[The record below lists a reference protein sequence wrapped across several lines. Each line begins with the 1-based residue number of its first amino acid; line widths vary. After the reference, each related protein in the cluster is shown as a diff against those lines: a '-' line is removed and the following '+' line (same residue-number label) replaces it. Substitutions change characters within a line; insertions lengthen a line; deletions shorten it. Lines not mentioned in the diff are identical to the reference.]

1 MLSIKITE
9 HQPLAESKDWDE
21 SFREK
26 LQSLKFSSSS
36 VFMGM
41 PKYLGI
47 DYFKGELSA
56 SYHIGSCWLIESE
69 LAVVV
74 TPKMP
79 DIDFVQ
85 MFLAALEVDTQK
97 ESNYFAQ
104 CYGIQFDEPQIET
117 DEELNQLT
125 PLLVLHFIS
134 LLERLVKHGLKK
146 DYLLHEENL
155 KAKVKGRILFGKH
168 LKTNVF
174 QQRNDRMYC
183 QYQEYTDDI
192 PENRL
197 LKKALLFSER
207 ILDRCDSL
215 KRQSP
220 YPDLHL
226 RLNRLKASF
235 SHISDDIEPY
245 QVQKLSSNKLF
256 KGYKEAIKVAK
267 MILRRFDYSIREAS
281 SEQHSTPPFWI
292 DMARLYEMWVWG
304 KLTTAYP
311 EQIEFQVQGHCKTA
325 VDFIKKDEKIILDA
339 KYKPHYEDSNR
350 GVLDDIRE
358 ISGYARDKQILK
370 QLGGDKEEN
379 EIKCVIIYPE
389 PEKLKS
395 DKENHEADNDCKM
408 VKTFLYDTLLSQ
420 CSEIKWFRNFYKI
433 SVPLPIVETG
443 TKGGDKLSPPLVA
456 KMKSVHHPNS

>member
-1 MLSIKITE
+1 MIDNLKDIILLQE
-9 HQPLAESKDWDE
+9 HQPFVNPRGWGNGRDYSDKMEYLVGLGLTFEEPD
-21 SFREK
+21 F
-26 LQSLKFSSSS
+26 LKE
-36 VFMGM
+36 

-47 DYFKGELSA
+47 SNWIA
-56 SYHIGSCWLIESE
+56 SYYIGAAWLVSDE

-74 TPKMP
+74 TPKVP
-79 DIDFVQ
+79 DIDFIQ
-85 MFLAALEVDTQK
+85 MFLSALEIDTQK

-117 DEELNQLT
+117 HEELNQLT

-134 LLERLVKHGLKK
+134 LLERLLKHGLKK

-174 QQRNDRMYC
+174 QQCSDRMYC

-215 KRQSP
+215 KRQSQ
-220 YPDLHL
+220 YPDLQL

-256 KGYKEAIKVAK
+256 KGYKEAVRVAK

-292 DMARLYEMWVWG
+292 DMTRLYEMWVLHRLQ
-304 KLTTAYP
+304 KLGINP
-311 EQIEFQVQGHCKTA
+311 IMFQEAGFYGRQVA
-325 VDFIKKDEKIILDA
+325 DFVIREENLILDA
-339 KYKPHYEDSNR
+339 KYKPKYVEDW
-350 GVLDDIRE
+350 VDIDDIRE
-358 ISGYARDKQILK
+358 LSGNARDDRL
-370 QLGGDKEEN
+370 LPN
-379 EIKCVIIYPE
+379 LPE
-389 PEKLKS
+389 DYSPR
-395 DKENHEADNDCKM
+395 CI
-408 VKTFLYDTLLSQ
+408 FL
-420 CSEIKWFRNFYKI
+420 
-433 SVPLPIVETG
+433 
-443 TKGGDKLSPPLVA
+443 
-456 KMKSVHHPNS
+456 

>member
-1 MLSIKITE
+1 MDNKPKDIILLQE
-9 HQPLAESKDWDE
+9 HQPFANPGGYGNGFDYSCKMEYLYG
-21 SFREK
+21 
-26 LQSLKFSSSS
+26 LNLKFHETG
-36 VFMGM
+36 FLKE

-47 DYFKGELSA
+47 NDWTA
-56 SYHIGSCWLIESE
+56 SYFIGAAWLVPDE

-74 TPKMP
+74 TPKIP
-79 DIDFVQ
+79 NIDFVQ

-97 ESNYFAQ
+97 ESDYFAQ

-117 DEELNQLT
+117 HEELNQLT

-134 LLERLVKHGLKK
+134 LLERLLKHGLKK
-146 DYLLHEENL
+146 DYLLLEENL

-174 QQRNDRMYC
+174 QQRSDRMYC

-215 KRQSP
+215 KRQSQ
-220 YPDLHL
+220 YPEIQL

-235 SHISDDIEPY
+235 SHISDEIEPY

-256 KGYKEAIKVAK
+256 KGYKEAIRVAK

-292 DMARLYEMWVWG
+292 DMARLYEMWVLCRLQ
-304 KLTTAYP
+304 KNAVNP
-311 EQIEFQVQGHCKTA
+311 IMFQEVGFYGRQVA
-325 VDFIKKDEKIILDA
+325 DFVIREESLILDA
-339 KYKPHYEDSNR
+339 KYKSKYVEDW
-350 GVLDDIRE
+350 VDIDDIRE
-358 ISGYARDKQILK
+358 LSGNARDDRLLPNLQEDYSPRCIIL
-370 QLGGDKEEN
+370 
-379 EIKCVIIYPE
+379 YPGNTDE
-389 PEKLKS
+389 LKPES
-395 DKENHEADNDCKM
+395 DVLFEQQGRKILH
-408 VKTFLYDTLLSQ
+408 Y
-420 CSEIKWFRNFYKI
+420 RNFYKI
-433 SVPLPIVETG
+433 SVPLPVYNDEH
-443 TKGGDKLSPPLVA
+443 K
-456 KMKSVHHPNS
+456 

>member
-1 MLSIKITE
+1 MIDNLKDIILLQE
-9 HQPLAESKDWDE
+9 HQPFVNPRGWGNGRDYSDKMEYLVGLGLTFEEPD
-21 SFREK
+21 F
-26 LQSLKFSSSS
+26 LKE
-36 VFMGM
+36 

-47 DYFKGELSA
+47 SNWIA
-56 SYHIGSCWLIESE
+56 SYYIGAAWLVSDE

-74 TPKMP
+74 TPKVP
-79 DIDFVQ
+79 DIDFIQ
-85 MFLAALEVDTQK
+85 MFLSALEIDTQK

-117 DEELNQLT
+117 HEELNQLT

-134 LLERLVKHGLKK
+134 LLERLLKHGLKK

-174 QQRNDRMYC
+174 QQCSDRMYC

-215 KRQSP
+215 KRQSQ
-220 YPDLHL
+220 YPDLQL

-256 KGYKEAIKVAK
+256 KGYKEAIRVAK

-292 DMARLYEMWVWG
+292 DMTRLYEMWVLHRLQ
-304 KLTTAYP
+304 KLGINP
-311 EQIEFQVQGHCKTA
+311 IMFQEAGFYGRQVA
-325 VDFIKKDEKIILDA
+325 DFVIREENLILDA
-339 KYKPHYEDSNR
+339 KYKPKYVEDW
-350 GVLDDIRE
+350 VDIDDIRE
-358 ISGYARDKQILK
+358 LSGNARDDRL
-370 QLGGDKEEN
+370 LPN
-379 EIKCVIIYPE
+379 LPE
-389 PEKLKS
+389 DYSPR
-395 DKENHEADNDCKM
+395 CI
-408 VKTFLYDTLLSQ
+408 FLYPGNTDELKPESDILFEQ
-420 CSEIKWFRNFYKI
+420 QGQKIPHYRNFYKI
-433 SVPLPIVETG
+433 SVPLPLYGEEH
-443 TKGGDKLSPPLVA
+443 K
-456 KMKSVHHPNS
+456 

>member
-1 MLSIKITE
+1 MNPRGWGNGRDYSDKMEYLVGLGLTFE
-9 HQPLAESKDWDE
+9 EPD
-21 SFREK
+21 F
-26 LQSLKFSSSS
+26 LKE
-36 VFMGM
+36 

-47 DYFKGELSA
+47 SKWIA
-56 SYHIGSCWLIESE
+56 SYYIGAAWLVSDE

-74 TPKMP
+74 TPKVP
-79 DIDFVQ
+79 DIDFIQ
-85 MFLAALEVDTQK
+85 MFLSALEIDTQK

-117 DEELNQLT
+117 HEELNQLT

-174 QQRNDRMYC
+174 QQRSDRMYC

-215 KRQSP
+215 KRQSQ
-220 YPDLHL
+220 YPDLQL

-256 KGYKEAIKVAK
+256 KGYKEAIRVAK

-292 DMARLYEMWVWG
+292 DMARLYEMWVLHRLQ
-304 KLTTAYP
+304 KLGINP
-311 EQIEFQVQGHCKTA
+311 IMFQEAGFYGRQVA
-325 VDFIKKDEKIILDA
+325 DFVIREENLILDA
-339 KYKPHYEDSNR
+339 KYKPKYVEDW
-350 GVLDDIRE
+350 VDIDDIRE
-358 ISGYARDKQILK
+358 LSGNARDDRLLPNLPEDYSPRCIILYPGNTDELK
-370 QLGGDKEEN
+370 QE
-379 EIKCVIIYPE
+379 
-389 PEKLKS
+389 S
-395 DKENHEADNDCKM
+395 DILFEQQGRKIPH
-408 VKTFLYDTLLSQ
+408 Y
-420 CSEIKWFRNFYKI
+420 RNFYKI
-433 SVPLPIVETG
+433 SVPLPVYNNEH
-443 TKGGDKLSPPLVA
+443 K
-456 KMKSVHHPNS
+456 

>member
-1 MLSIKITE
+1 MIDNLKDIVLLQE
-9 HQPLAESKDWDE
+9 HQPFVNPRGWGNGRDYSDKMEYLVGLGLTFEEPD
-21 SFREK
+21 F
-26 LQSLKFSSSS
+26 LKE
-36 VFMGM
+36 

-47 DYFKGELSA
+47 SNWIA
-56 SYHIGSCWLIESE
+56 SYYIGAAWLVSDE

-74 TPKMP
+74 TPKLP

-85 MFLAALEVDTQK
+85 MFMAALEIDTQK
-97 ESNYFAQ
+97 ESDYFAQ
-104 CYGIQFDEPQIET
+104 CYGIQFDEPSIET
-117 DEELNQLT
+117 PEELNQLT

-174 QQRNDRMYC
+174 QQRSDRMYC

-215 KRQSP
+215 KRQSQ
-220 YPDLHL
+220 YPDLQL

-256 KGYKEAIKVAK
+256 KGYKEAIRVAK

-292 DMARLYEMWVWG
+292 DMARLYEMWVLHRLQ
-304 KLTTAYP
+304 KLGINP
-311 EQIEFQVQGHCKTA
+311 IMFQEAGFYGRQVA
-325 VDFIKKDEKIILDA
+325 DFVIREENLILDA
-339 KYKPHYEDSNR
+339 KYKPKYVEDW
-350 GVLDDIRE
+350 VDIDDIRE
-358 ISGYARDKQILK
+358 LSGNARDDRLLPNLPEDYSPRCIIL
-370 QLGGDKEEN
+370 
-379 EIKCVIIYPE
+379 YPGNTDE
-389 PEKLKS
+389 LKPES
-395 DKENHEADNDCKM
+395 DILFEQQGRKIPH
-408 VKTFLYDTLLSQ
+408 Y
-420 CSEIKWFRNFYKI
+420 RNFYKI
-433 SVPLPIVETG
+433 SVPLPVYNDEH
-443 TKGGDKLSPPLVA
+443 K
-456 KMKSVHHPNS
+456 

>member
-1 MLSIKITE
+1 MNNIQKDIILLQE
-9 HQPLAESKDWDE
+9 HQPFANPGGYGNGFDYSCKMEYLYG
-21 SFREK
+21 
-26 LQSLKFSSSS
+26 LNLKFQETG
-36 VFMGM
+36 FLKE

-47 DYFKGELSA
+47 NDWTA
-56 SYHIGSCWLIESE
+56 SYFIGAAWLVPDE

-74 TPKMP
+74 TPKIP
-79 DIDFVQ
+79 NIDFVQ

-97 ESNYFAQ
+97 ESDYFAQ

-117 DEELNQLT
+117 HEELNQLT

-134 LLERLVKHGLKK
+134 LLERLLKHGLKK
-146 DYLLHEENL
+146 DYLLREENL

-174 QQRNDRMYC
+174 QQRSDRMYC

-215 KRQSP
+215 KRQFQ
-220 YPDLHL
+220 YPEIQL

-235 SHISDDIEPY
+235 SHISDEIEPY

-256 KGYKEAIKVAK
+256 KGYKEAIRVAK

-292 DMARLYEMWVWG
+292 DMARLYEMWVLHRLQ
-304 KLTTAYP
+304 KLGVNP
-311 EQIEFQVQGHCKTA
+311 IMFQEAGFYGRQVA
-325 VDFIKKDEKIILDA
+325 DFVIREENLILDA
-339 KYKPHYEDSNR
+339 KYKPKYVEDW
-350 GVLDDIRE
+350 VDIDDIRE
-358 ISGYARDKQILK
+358 LSGNARDDRLLPNLPEDYSPRCIIL
-370 QLGGDKEEN
+370 
-379 EIKCVIIYPE
+379 YPGNTDE
-389 PEKLKS
+389 LKPES
-395 DKENHEADNDCKM
+395 DILFEQQGQKIPH
-408 VKTFLYDTLLSQ
+408 Y
-420 CSEIKWFRNFYKI
+420 RNFYKI
-433 SVPLPIVETG
+433 SVPLPVYNDEH
-443 TKGGDKLSPPLVA
+443 K
-456 KMKSVHHPNS
+456 

>member
-1 MLSIKITE
+1 MDNKPKDIILLQE
-9 HQPLAESKDWDE
+9 HQPFVNPGGYGNGLDYTSNMEY
-21 SFREK
+21 
-26 LQSLKFSSSS
+26 LYGLNLKFQEAG
-36 VFMGM
+36 FLKE

-47 DYFKGELSA
+47 NDWTA
-56 SYHIGSCWLIESE
+56 SYFIGAAWLVSDE
-69 LAVVV
+69 LDVVV
-74 TPKMP
+74 TPKEP
-79 DIDFVQ
+79 DVDFIQ
-85 MFLAALEVDTQK
+85 MFLAALEIDTQK

-117 DEELNQLT
+117 HEELNQLT

-174 QQRNDRMYC
+174 QQRSDHIYC
-183 QYQEYTDDI
+183 QYQEYTEDI

-215 KRQSP
+215 KRQSK
-220 YPDLHL
+220 YPDLQL

-267 MILRRFDYSIREAS
+267 MILRRFDYSIREAG

-292 DMARLYEMWVWG
+292 DMARLYEMWVLC
-304 KLTTAYP
+304 KLQKCSINP
-311 EQIEFQVQGHCKTA
+311 VLFQEIGFYGRQVA
-325 VDFIKKDEKIILDA
+325 DFVIREENLILDA
-339 KYKPHYEDSNR
+339 KYKPKYMEDW
-350 GVLDDIRE
+350 VDIDDIRE
-358 ISGYARDKQILK
+358 LSGNARDERLLPNLPEDYTPRCIIL
-370 QLGGDKEEN
+370 
-379 EIKCVIIYPE
+379 YPGNTDE
-389 PEKLKS
+389 LKS
-395 DKENHEADNDCKM
+395 ESDILFEQQGQKIPH
-408 VKTFLYDTLLSQ
+408 Y
-420 CSEIKWFRNFYKI
+420 RNFYKI
-433 SVPLPIVETG
+433 SVPLPVYDNG
-443 TKGGDKLSPPLVA
+443 CL
-456 KMKSVHHPNS
+456 

>member
-1 MLSIKITE
+1 MIDNLKDIILLQE
-9 HQPLAESKDWDE
+9 HQPFVNPRGWGNGRDYSDKMEYLVGLGLTFEEPD
-21 SFREK
+21 F
-26 LQSLKFSSSS
+26 LKE
-36 VFMGM
+36 

-47 DYFKGELSA
+47 SNWIA
-56 SYHIGSCWLIESE
+56 SYYIGAAWLVSDE

-79 DIDFVQ
+79 DIDFIQ
-85 MFLAALEVDTQK
+85 MFLSALEIDTQK

-117 DEELNQLT
+117 HEELNQLT

-174 QQRNDRMYC
+174 QQRSDRMYC

-215 KRQSP
+215 KRQSQ
-220 YPDLHL
+220 YPDLQL

-256 KGYKEAIKVAK
+256 KGYKEAIRVAK

-292 DMARLYEMWVWG
+292 DMARLYEMWVLHRLQ
-304 KLTTAYP
+304 KLGINP
-311 EQIEFQVQGHCKTA
+311 IMFQEAGFYGRQVA
-325 VDFIKKDEKIILDA
+325 DFVIREENLILDA
-339 KYKPHYEDSNR
+339 KYKPKYVEDWADI
-350 GVLDDIRE
+350 DDIRE
-358 ISGYARDKQILK
+358 LSGNARDDRLLPNLPEDYSPRCIIL
-370 QLGGDKEEN
+370 
-379 EIKCVIIYPE
+379 YPGNTDE
-389 PEKLKS
+389 LKPES
-395 DKENHEADNDCKM
+395 DILFEQQGQKIPH
-408 VKTFLYDTLLSQ
+408 Y
-420 CSEIKWFRNFYKI
+420 RNFYKI
-433 SVPLPIVETG
+433 SVPLPIYNNEH
-443 TKGGDKLSPPLVA
+443 K
-456 KMKSVHHPNS
+456 

>member
-1 MLSIKITE
+1 MSDNLKDIILLQE
-9 HQPLAESKDWDE
+9 HQPFVNPRGWGNGRDYFDKMEYLVGLGLTFEEPD
-21 SFREK
+21 F
-26 LQSLKFSSSS
+26 LKE
-36 VFMGM
+36 

-47 DYFKGELSA
+47 SNWIA
-56 SYHIGSCWLIESE
+56 SYYIGAAWLVSDE

-74 TPKMP
+74 TPKVP

-85 MFLAALEVDTQK
+85 MFLSALEVDTQK
-97 ESNYFAQ
+97 ESDYFAQ

-117 DEELNQLT
+117 HEELNQLT

-174 QQRNDRMYC
+174 QQRSDRMYC

-215 KRQSP
+215 KRQSQ
-220 YPDLHL
+220 YPDLQL

-292 DMARLYEMWVWG
+292 DMARLYEMWVWKQLQNSSIYPVLFQEVG
-304 KLTTAYP
+304 SYRRQVADFVIKEEKL
-311 EQIEFQVQGHCKTA
+311 
-325 VDFIKKDEKIILDA
+325 ILDA
-339 KYKPHYEDSNR
+339 KYKPNYMNENWVD
-350 GVLDDIRE
+350 VEDIRE
-358 ISGYARDKQILK
+358 LSGNARDERLLPNLPEDYSPRCI
-370 QLGGDKEEN
+370 
-379 EIKCVIIYPE
+379 IIYPGNTDE
-389 PEKLKS
+389 LKPES
-395 DKENHEADNDCKM
+395 DILFEQQGKKIPH
-408 VKTFLYDTLLSQ
+408 Y
-420 CSEIKWFRNFYKI
+420 RNFFKI
-433 SVPLPIVETG
+433 SVPLPIYNNEH
-443 TKGGDKLSPPLVA
+443 K
-456 KMKSVHHPNS
+456 

>member
-1 MLSIKITE
+1 MDNKPKDIILLQE
-9 HQPLAESKDWDE
+9 HQPFANPSGYGNGLDYSSEME
-21 SFREK
+21 Y
-26 LQSLKFSSSS
+26 LYGLNLKFQEAG
-36 VFMGM
+36 FLKE

-47 DYFKGELSA
+47 NDWTA
-56 SYHIGSCWLIESE
+56 SYFIGAAWLVPDE

-74 TPKMP
+74 TPKLP

-85 MFLAALEVDTQK
+85 MFMAALEIDTQK

-117 DEELNQLT
+117 HEELNQLT
-125 PLLVLHFIS
+125 PLLVLYFIS

-174 QQRNDRMYC
+174 QQRSDRMFC
-183 QYQEYTDDI
+183 QYQEYTEDI

-197 LKKALLFSER
+197 LKKALLFSEC

-215 KRQSP
+215 KRQSQ
-220 YPDLHL
+220 YPDLQL

-292 DMARLYEMWVWG
+292 DMARLYEMWVLC
-304 KLTTAYP
+304 KLQKCSINP
-311 EQIEFQVQGHCKTA
+311 VLFQEIGFYGRQVA
-325 VDFIKKDEKIILDA
+325 DFVIREENLILDT
-339 KYKPHYEDSNR
+339 KYKPKYMEDW
-350 GVLDDIRE
+350 VDIDDIRE
-358 ISGYARDKQILK
+358 LSGNARDDRLLPNLPEDYTPRCIIL
-370 QLGGDKEEN
+370 
-379 EIKCVIIYPE
+379 YPGNTDE
-389 PEKLKS
+389 LKS
-395 DKENHEADNDCKM
+395 ESDILFEQQGRKIPH
-408 VKTFLYDTLLSQ
+408 Y
-420 CSEIKWFRNFYKI
+420 RNFYKI
-433 SVPLPIVETG
+433 SVPLPVYNDEH
-443 TKGGDKLSPPLVA
+443 K
-456 KMKSVHHPNS
+456 

>member
-1 MLSIKITE
+1 MDNKPKDIILLQE
-9 HQPLAESKDWDE
+9 HQPFANPGGYGNGFDYSCKMEYLYG
-21 SFREK
+21 
-26 LQSLKFSSSS
+26 LNLKFQETG
-36 VFMGM
+36 FLKE

-47 DYFKGELSA
+47 NDWTA
-56 SYHIGSCWLIESE
+56 SYFIGAAWLIPDE

-79 DIDFVQ
+79 DVDFVQ

-97 ESNYFAQ
+97 ESDYFAQ

-117 DEELNQLT
+117 HEELNQLT

-155 KAKVKGRILFGKH
+155 KVKVKGRILFGKH

-174 QQRNDRMYC
+174 QQRSDHIYC
-183 QYQEYTDDI
+183 QYQEYTEDI

-215 KRQSP
+215 KRQSQ
-220 YPDLHL
+220 YPDLQL

-281 SEQHSTPPFWI
+281 SEQHFTPPFWI
-292 DMARLYEMWVWG
+292 DMARLYEMWVLC
-304 KLTTAYP
+304 KLQKCSINP
-311 EQIEFQVQGHCKTA
+311 VLFQEIGFYGRQVA
-325 VDFIKKDEKIILDA
+325 DFVIREESLILDA
-339 KYKPHYEDSNR
+339 KYKPKYVEDW
-350 GVLDDIRE
+350 VDIDDIRE
-358 ISGYARDKQILK
+358 LSGNARDDRLLPNLPEDYSPRCIIL
-370 QLGGDKEEN
+370 
-379 EIKCVIIYPE
+379 YPGNTDE
-389 PEKLKS
+389 LKPES
-395 DKENHEADNDCKM
+395 DILFEHQGQKISH
-408 VKTFLYDTLLSQ
+408 Y
-420 CSEIKWFRNFYKI
+420 RNFYKI
-433 SVPLPIVETG
+433 SVPLPVYNNG
-443 TKGGDKLSPPLVA
+443 YL
-456 KMKSVHHPNS
+456 

>member
-1 MLSIKITE
+1 MIDNLKDIVLLQE
-9 HQPLAESKDWDE
+9 HQPFVNPRGWGNGRDYSDKMEYLVGLGLTFEEPD
-21 SFREK
+21 F
-26 LQSLKFSSSS
+26 LKE
-36 VFMGM
+36 

-47 DYFKGELSA
+47 SNWIA
-56 SYHIGSCWLIESE
+56 SYYIGAAWLVSDE

-74 TPKMP
+74 TPKLP

-85 MFLAALEVDTQK
+85 MFMAALEIDTQK
-97 ESNYFAQ
+97 ESDYFAQ
-104 CYGIQFDEPQIET
+104 CYGIQFDEPSIET
-117 DEELNQLT
+117 HEELNQLT

-168 LKTNVF
+168 LKANVF
-174 QQRNDRMYC
+174 QQRSDRMYC

-215 KRQSP
+215 KRQSQ
-220 YPDLHL
+220 YPDLQL

-256 KGYKEAIKVAK
+256 KGYKEAIRVAK

-292 DMARLYEMWVWG
+292 DMARLYEMWVLHRLQ
-304 KLTTAYP
+304 KLGINP
-311 EQIEFQVQGHCKTA
+311 IMFQEAGFYGRQVA
-325 VDFIKKDEKIILDA
+325 DFVIREENLILDA
-339 KYKPHYEDSNR
+339 KYKPKYVEDW
-350 GVLDDIRE
+350 VDIDDIRE
-358 ISGYARDKQILK
+358 LSGNARDDRLLPNLPEDYSPRCIIL
-370 QLGGDKEEN
+370 
-379 EIKCVIIYPE
+379 YPGNTDE
-389 PEKLKS
+389 LKPES
-395 DKENHEADNDCKM
+395 DILFEQQGQKIPH
-408 VKTFLYDTLLSQ
+408 Y
-420 CSEIKWFRNFYKI
+420 RNFYKI
-433 SVPLPIVETG
+433 SVPLPVYNNEH
-443 TKGGDKLSPPLVA
+443 K
-456 KMKSVHHPNS
+456 

>member
-1 MLSIKITE
+1 MIDNLKDIVLLQE
-9 HQPLAESKDWDE
+9 HQPFVNPRGWGNGRDYSDKMEYLVGLGLTFEEPD
-21 SFREK
+21 F
-26 LQSLKFSSSS
+26 LKE
-36 VFMGM
+36 

-47 DYFKGELSA
+47 SNWIA
-56 SYHIGSCWLIESE
+56 SYYIGAAWLVSDE

-74 TPKMP
+74 TPKVP
-79 DIDFVQ
+79 DIDFIQ
-85 MFLAALEVDTQK
+85 MFLSALEIDTQK

-117 DEELNQLT
+117 HEELNQLT

-134 LLERLVKHGLKK
+134 LLERLLKHGLKK

-174 QQRNDRMYC
+174 QQCSDRMYC

-215 KRQSP
+215 KRQSQ
-220 YPDLHL
+220 YPDLQL

-256 KGYKEAIKVAK
+256 KGYKEAIRVAK

-292 DMARLYEMWVWG
+292 DMTRLYEMWVLHRLQ
-304 KLTTAYP
+304 KLGINP
-311 EQIEFQVQGHCKTA
+311 IMFQEAGFYGRQVA
-325 VDFIKKDEKIILDA
+325 DFVIREENLILDA
-339 KYKPHYEDSNR
+339 KYKPKYVEDW
-350 GVLDDIRE
+350 VDIDDIRE
-358 ISGYARDKQILK
+358 LSGNARDDRL
-370 QLGGDKEEN
+370 LPN
-379 EIKCVIIYPE
+379 LPE
-389 PEKLKS
+389 DYSPR
-395 DKENHEADNDCKM
+395 CI
-408 VKTFLYDTLLSQ
+408 FLYPGNTDELKPESDILFEQ
-420 CSEIKWFRNFYKI
+420 QGQKIPHYRNFYKI
-433 SVPLPIVETG
+433 SVPLPLYGEEH
-443 TKGGDKLSPPLVA
+443 K
-456 KMKSVHHPNS
+456 

>member
-1 MLSIKITE
+1 MSDNLKDIILLQE
-9 HQPLAESKDWDE
+9 HQPFVNPRGWGNGRDYFDKMEYLVGLGLTFEEPD
-21 SFREK
+21 F
-26 LQSLKFSSSS
+26 LKE
-36 VFMGM
+36 
-41 PKYLGI
+41 PNYLGI
-47 DYFKGELSA
+47 SNWIA
-56 SYHIGSCWLIESE
+56 SYYIGAAWLVSDE

-74 TPKMP
+74 TPKVP

-85 MFLAALEVDTQK
+85 MFLSALEVDTQK
-97 ESNYFAQ
+97 ESDYFAQ

-117 DEELNQLT
+117 HEELNQLT

-174 QQRNDRMYC
+174 QQRSDRMYC

-215 KRQSP
+215 KRQSQ
-220 YPDLHL
+220 YPDLQL

-292 DMARLYEMWVWG
+292 DMARLYEMWVWKQLQNSSIYPVLFQEVG
-304 KLTTAYP
+304 SYRRQVADFVIKEEKL
-311 EQIEFQVQGHCKTA
+311 
-325 VDFIKKDEKIILDA
+325 ILDA
-339 KYKPHYEDSNR
+339 KYKPNYMNENWVD
-350 GVLDDIRE
+350 VEDIRE
-358 ISGYARDKQILK
+358 LSGNARDERLLPNLPEDYSPRCI
-370 QLGGDKEEN
+370 
-379 EIKCVIIYPE
+379 IIYPGNTDE
-389 PEKLKS
+389 LKPES
-395 DKENHEADNDCKM
+395 DILFEQQGKKIPH
-408 VKTFLYDTLLSQ
+408 Y
-420 CSEIKWFRNFYKI
+420 RNFFKI
-433 SVPLPIVETG
+433 SVPLPIYNNEH
-443 TKGGDKLSPPLVA
+443 K
-456 KMKSVHHPNS
+456 

>member
-1 MLSIKITE
+1 MSDNLKDIILLQE
-9 HQPLAESKDWDE
+9 HQPFVNPRGLGNGRDYSDKMEYLVGLGLTFEEPD
-21 SFREK
+21 F
-26 LQSLKFSSSS
+26 LKE
-36 VFMGM
+36 

-47 DYFKGELSA
+47 SNWIA
-56 SYHIGSCWLIESE
+56 SYYIGAAWLVSDE

-74 TPKMP
+74 TPKVP
-79 DIDFVQ
+79 DIDFIQ
-85 MFLAALEVDTQK
+85 MFLSALEIDTQK

-117 DEELNQLT
+117 YEELNQLT

-174 QQRNDRMYC
+174 QQRSDRMYC
-183 QYQEYTDDI
+183 QYQDYTDDI

-215 KRQSP
+215 KRQSQ
-220 YPDLHL
+220 YLDIQL

-281 SEQHSTPPFWI
+281 SKQHSTPPFWI
-292 DMARLYEMWVWG
+292 DMARLYEMWVLC
-304 KLTTAYP
+304 KLQKCSINP
-311 EQIEFQVQGHCKTA
+311 VLFQEIGFYGRQVA
-325 VDFIKKDEKIILDA
+325 DFVIREENLILDA
-339 KYKPHYEDSNR
+339 KYKPKYMEDW
-350 GVLDDIRE
+350 VDIDDIRE
-358 ISGYARDKQILK
+358 LSGNARDERLLPNLPEDYTPRCIIL
-370 QLGGDKEEN
+370 
-379 EIKCVIIYPE
+379 YPGNTDE
-389 PEKLKS
+389 LKS
-395 DKENHEADNDCKM
+395 ESDILFEQQGQKIPH
-408 VKTFLYDTLLSQ
+408 Y
-420 CSEIKWFRNFYKI
+420 RNFYKI
-433 SVPLPIVETG
+433 SVPLPVYNDEH
-443 TKGGDKLSPPLVA
+443 K
-456 KMKSVHHPNS
+456 

>member
-1 MLSIKITE
+1 MNPRGWGNGRDYSDKMEYLVGLGLTFE
-9 HQPLAESKDWDE
+9 EPD
-21 SFREK
+21 F
-26 LQSLKFSSSS
+26 LKE
-36 VFMGM
+36 

-47 DYFKGELSA
+47 SNWIA
-56 SYHIGSCWLIESE
+56 SYYIGAAWLVSDE

-74 TPKMP
+74 TPKVP
-79 DIDFVQ
+79 DIDFIQ
-85 MFLAALEVDTQK
+85 MFLSALEIDTQK

-117 DEELNQLT
+117 HEELNQLT

-134 LLERLVKHGLKK
+134 LLERLLKHGLKK

-174 QQRNDRMYC
+174 QQCSDRMYC

-215 KRQSP
+215 KRQSQ
-220 YPDLHL
+220 YPDLQL

-256 KGYKEAIKVAK
+256 KGYKEAIRVAK

-292 DMARLYEMWVWG
+292 DMTRLYEMWVLHRLQ
-304 KLTTAYP
+304 KLGINP
-311 EQIEFQVQGHCKTA
+311 IMFQEAGFYGRQVA
-325 VDFIKKDEKIILDA
+325 DFVIREENLILDA
-339 KYKPHYEDSNR
+339 KYKPKYVEDW
-350 GVLDDIRE
+350 VDIDDIRE
-358 ISGYARDKQILK
+358 LSGNARDDRL
-370 QLGGDKEEN
+370 LPN
-379 EIKCVIIYPE
+379 LPE
-389 PEKLKS
+389 DYSPR
-395 DKENHEADNDCKM
+395 CI
-408 VKTFLYDTLLSQ
+408 FLYPGNTDELKPESDILFEQ
-420 CSEIKWFRNFYKI
+420 QGQKIPHYRNFYKI
-433 SVPLPIVETG
+433 SVPLPLYGEEH
-443 TKGGDKLSPPLVA
+443 K
-456 KMKSVHHPNS
+456 

>member
-1 MLSIKITE
+1 MDNKPKDIILLQE
-9 HQPLAESKDWDE
+9 HQPFANPGGYGNGFDYSCKMEYLYG
-21 SFREK
+21 
-26 LQSLKFSSSS
+26 LNLKFQETG
-36 VFMGM
+36 FLKE

-47 DYFKGELSA
+47 NDWTA
-56 SYHIGSCWLIESE
+56 SYFIGAAWLVSDE

-74 TPKMP
+74 TPKVP

-85 MFLAALEVDTQK
+85 MFLAALEIDTQK

-117 DEELNQLT
+117 HEELNQLT

-174 QQRNDRMYC
+174 QQRSDRMYC

-215 KRQSP
+215 KRQSQ
-220 YPDLHL
+220 YPEIQL

-235 SHISDDIEPY
+235 SHISDEIEPY

-256 KGYKEAIKVAK
+256 KGYKEAIRVAK

-292 DMARLYEMWVWG
+292 DMTRLYEMWVLCRLQ
-304 KLTTAYP
+304 KNAVNP
-311 EQIEFQVQGHCKTA
+311 IMFQEVGFYGRQVA
-325 VDFIKKDEKIILDA
+325 DFVIREESLILDA
-339 KYKPHYEDSNR
+339 KYKSKYVEDW
-350 GVLDDIRE
+350 VDIDDIRE
-358 ISGYARDKQILK
+358 LSGNARDDRLLPNLQEDYSPRCIIL
-370 QLGGDKEEN
+370 
-379 EIKCVIIYPE
+379 YPGNTDE
-389 PEKLKS
+389 LKPES
-395 DKENHEADNDCKM
+395 DVLFEQQGRKILH
-408 VKTFLYDTLLSQ
+408 Y
-420 CSEIKWFRNFYKI
+420 RNFYKI
-433 SVPLPIVETG
+433 SVPLPVYNNG
-443 TKGGDKLSPPLVA
+443 YL
-456 KMKSVHHPNS
+456 

>member
-1 MLSIKITE
+1 MIDNLKDIVLLQE
-9 HQPLAESKDWDE
+9 HQPFVNPRGWGNGRDYSDKMEYLVGLGLTFEEPD
-21 SFREK
+21 F
-26 LQSLKFSSSS
+26 LKE
-36 VFMGM
+36 

-47 DYFKGELSA
+47 SNWIA
-56 SYHIGSCWLIESE
+56 SYYIGAAWLVSDE

-74 TPKMP
+74 TPKLP

-85 MFLAALEVDTQK
+85 MFMAALEIDTQK
-97 ESNYFAQ
+97 ESDYFAQ
-104 CYGIQFDEPQIET
+104 CYGIQFDEPSIET
-117 DEELNQLT
+117 PEELNQLT

-174 QQRNDRMYC
+174 QQRSDRMYC

-215 KRQSP
+215 KRQSQ
-220 YPDLHL
+220 YPDLQL

-292 DMARLYEMWVWG
+292 DMARLYEMWVLHRLQ
-304 KLTTAYP
+304 KLGINP
-311 EQIEFQVQGHCKTA
+311 IMFQEAGFYGRQVA
-325 VDFIKKDEKIILDA
+325 DFVIREENLVLDA
-339 KYKPHYEDSNR
+339 KYKPKYVEDW
-350 GVLDDIRE
+350 VDIDDIRE
-358 ISGYARDKQILK
+358 LSGNARDDRLLPNLPEDYSPRCIIL
-370 QLGGDKEEN
+370 
-379 EIKCVIIYPE
+379 YPGNTDE
-389 PEKLKS
+389 LKPES
-395 DKENHEADNDCKM
+395 DILFEQQGRKIPH
-408 VKTFLYDTLLSQ
+408 Y
-420 CSEIKWFRNFYKI
+420 RNFYKI
-433 SVPLPIVETG
+433 SVPLPVYNDEH
-443 TKGGDKLSPPLVA
+443 K
-456 KMKSVHHPNS
+456 

>member
-1 MLSIKITE
+1 MIDNLKDIVLLQE
-9 HQPLAESKDWDE
+9 HQPFVNPRGWGNGRDYSDKMEYLVGLGLTFEEPD
-21 SFREK
+21 F
-26 LQSLKFSSSS
+26 LKE
-36 VFMGM
+36 

-47 DYFKGELSA
+47 SNWIA
-56 SYHIGSCWLIESE
+56 SYYIGADWLVSDE

-74 TPKMP
+74 TPKLP

-85 MFLAALEVDTQK
+85 MFMAALEVDTQK
-97 ESNYFAQ
+97 ESDYFAQ

-117 DEELNQLT
+117 HEELNQLT

-134 LLERLVKHGLKK
+134 LLERLLKHGLKK
-146 DYLLHEENL
+146 DYLLREENL

-174 QQRNDRMYC
+174 QQRSDRMYC

-215 KRQSP
+215 KRQSQ
-220 YPDLHL
+220 YPEIQL

-235 SHISDDIEPY
+235 SHISDEIEPY

-256 KGYKEAIKVAK
+256 KGYKEAIRVAK

-292 DMARLYEMWVWG
+292 DMARLYEMWVLCRLQ
-304 KLTTAYP
+304 KNAVNP
-311 EQIEFQVQGHCKTA
+311 IMFQEAGFYGRQVA
-325 VDFIKKDEKIILDA
+325 DFVIREESLILDA
-339 KYKPHYEDSNR
+339 KYKSKYAEDW
-350 GVLDDIRE
+350 VDIDDIRE
-358 ISGYARDKQILK
+358 LSGNARDDRLLPNLQEDYSPRCIIL
-370 QLGGDKEEN
+370 
-379 EIKCVIIYPE
+379 YPGNTDE
-389 PEKLKS
+389 LKPES
-395 DKENHEADNDCKM
+395 DVLFEQQGRKIPH
-408 VKTFLYDTLLSQ
+408 Y
-420 CSEIKWFRNFYKI
+420 RNFYKV
-433 SVPLPIVETG
+433 SVPLPVYGEEH
-443 TKGGDKLSPPLVA
+443 K
-456 KMKSVHHPNS
+456 

>member
-1 MLSIKITE
+1 MNNIQKDIILLQE
-9 HQPLAESKDWDE
+9 HQPFVNPGGYGNGFDYSCKMEYLYG
-21 SFREK
+21 
-26 LQSLKFSSSS
+26 LNLKFQETG
-36 VFMGM
+36 FLKE

-47 DYFKGELSA
+47 NDWTA
-56 SYHIGSCWLIESE
+56 SYFIGAAWLVPDE

-79 DIDFVQ
+79 DIDFVR

-97 ESNYFAQ
+97 ESDYFAQ

-117 DEELNQLT
+117 HEELNQLT

-134 LLERLVKHGLKK
+134 LLERLLKYGLKK
-146 DYLLHEENL
+146 DYLLREENL

-174 QQRNDRMYC
+174 QQRSDRMYC

-215 KRQSP
+215 KRQSQ
-220 YPDLHL
+220 YPEIQL

-235 SHISDDIEPY
+235 SHISDEIEPY

-256 KGYKEAIKVAK
+256 KGYKEAIRVAK
-267 MILRRFDYSIREAS
+267 MILRRFDYSIREAG

-292 DMARLYEMWVWG
+292 DMARLYEMWVLCRLQ
-304 KLTTAYP
+304 KNAVNP
-311 EQIEFQVQGHCKTA
+311 IMFQEAGFYGRQVA
-325 VDFIKKDEKIILDA
+325 DFVIREESLILDA
-339 KYKPHYEDSNR
+339 KYKSKYVEDW
-350 GVLDDIRE
+350 VDIDDIRE
-358 ISGYARDKQILK
+358 LSGNARDDRLLPNLQEDYSPRCIIL
-370 QLGGDKEEN
+370 
-379 EIKCVIIYPE
+379 YPGNTDE
-389 PEKLKS
+389 LKPES
-395 DKENHEADNDCKM
+395 DVLFEQQGRKIPH
-408 VKTFLYDTLLSQ
+408 Y
-420 CSEIKWFRNFYKI
+420 RNFYKV
-433 SVPLPIVETG
+433 SVPLPVYGEEH
-443 TKGGDKLSPPLVA
+443 K
-456 KMKSVHHPNS
+456 

>member
-1 MLSIKITE
+1 MDNKPKDIILLQE
-9 HQPLAESKDWDE
+9 HQPFANPSGYGNGLDYTSKME
-21 SFREK
+21 Y
-26 LQSLKFSSSS
+26 LYGLNLKFQEAG
-36 VFMGM
+36 FLKE

-47 DYFKGELSA
+47 NGWTA
-56 SYHIGSCWLIESE
+56 SYFIGAAWLVSDE

-74 TPKMP
+74 TPKVP

-85 MFLAALEVDTQK
+85 MFLAALEIDTQK

-104 CYGIQFDEPQIET
+104 CYGIQFDEPSIET
-117 DEELNQLT
+117 NEELNQLT

-174 QQRNDRMYC
+174 QQRSDHIYC
-183 QYQEYTDDI
+183 QYQEYTEDI

-215 KRQSP
+215 KRQSQ
-220 YPDLHL
+220 YPDLQL

-292 DMARLYEMWVWG
+292 DMARLYEMWVLC
-304 KLTTAYP
+304 KLQKCSINP
-311 EQIEFQVQGHCKTA
+311 VLFQEIGFYGRQVA
-325 VDFIKKDEKIILDA
+325 DFVIREENLILDA
-339 KYKPHYEDSNR
+339 KYKPKYMEDW
-350 GVLDDIRE
+350 VDIDDIRE
-358 ISGYARDKQILK
+358 LSGNARDERLLPNLPEDYTPRCIIL
-370 QLGGDKEEN
+370 
-379 EIKCVIIYPE
+379 YPGNTDE
-389 PEKLKS
+389 LKS
-395 DKENHEADNDCKM
+395 ESDILFEQQGQKIPH
-408 VKTFLYDTLLSQ
+408 Y
-420 CSEIKWFRNFYKI
+420 RNFYKI
-433 SVPLPIVETG
+433 SVPLPVYNDEH
-443 TKGGDKLSPPLVA
+443 K
-456 KMKSVHHPNS
+456 

>member
-1 MLSIKITE
+1 MIDNLKDIILLQE
-9 HQPLAESKDWDE
+9 HQPFVNPRGWGNGRDYSDKMEYLVGLGLTFEEPD
-21 SFREK
+21 F
-26 LQSLKFSSSS
+26 LKE
-36 VFMGM
+36 
-41 PKYLGI
+41 PKFLGI
-47 DYFKGELSA
+47 SNWIA
-56 SYHIGSCWLIESE
+56 SYYIGAAWLVSDE

-74 TPKMP
+74 TPKQP
-79 DIDFVQ
+79 YIDFVQ
-85 MFLAALEVDTQK
+85 MFLAALEIDTQK

-117 DEELNQLT
+117 HEELNQLT

-134 LLERLVKHGLKK
+134 LLERLLKHGLKK

-174 QQRNDRMYC
+174 QQCSDRMYC

-215 KRQSP
+215 KRQSQ
-220 YPDLHL
+220 YPDLQL

-256 KGYKEAIKVAK
+256 KGYKEAIRVAK

-292 DMARLYEMWVWG
+292 DMARLYEMWVLHRLQ
-304 KLTTAYP
+304 KLGINP
-311 EQIEFQVQGHCKTA
+311 IMFQEAGFYGRQVA
-325 VDFIKKDEKIILDA
+325 DFVIREENLILDA
-339 KYKPHYEDSNR
+339 KYKPKYVEDW
-350 GVLDDIRE
+350 VDIDDIRE
-358 ISGYARDKQILK
+358 LSGNARDDRL
-370 QLGGDKEEN
+370 LPN
-379 EIKCVIIYPE
+379 LPE
-389 PEKLKS
+389 DYSPR
-395 DKENHEADNDCKM
+395 CI
-408 VKTFLYDTLLSQ
+408 FLYPGNTDELKPESDILFEQ
-420 CSEIKWFRNFYKI
+420 QGQKIPHYRNFYKI
-433 SVPLPIVETG
+433 SVPLPLYGEEH
-443 TKGGDKLSPPLVA
+443 K
-456 KMKSVHHPNS
+456 